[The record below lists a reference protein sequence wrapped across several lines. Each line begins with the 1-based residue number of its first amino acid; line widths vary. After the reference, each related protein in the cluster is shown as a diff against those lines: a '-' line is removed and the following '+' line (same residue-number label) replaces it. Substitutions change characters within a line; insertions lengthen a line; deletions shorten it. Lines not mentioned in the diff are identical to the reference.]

1 MIFSVYMEIL
11 ADDSYIIEG
20 IDLRIHLDFKRV
32 QRSWR
37 GRKQSFPFE
46 AWIVCV
52 HEQPRTY
59 ARYMVFIESDR
70 ISKIG
75 IMVEQALE
83 MGWRPKDRLAFGE
96 TEA

>member
-1 MIFSVYMEIL
+1 MIFLVYMEIL
-11 ADDSYIIEG
+11 ADDSYTIES
-20 IDLRIHLDFKRV
+20 IDRRYLDFKGI
-32 QRSWR
+32 QRSYR

-46 AWIVCV
+46 AWIVCA

-59 ARYMVFIESDR
+59 ARYMVFIQSDR